1 MNITIIGAGA
11 FGTALGRILESK
23 KHHIVY
29 YSRELKISLK
39 KALEEAEMLLLA
51 VPSKAISEILPKL
64 PTNLPL
70 IVATKGI
77 LDINEFKDF
86 DDIMVISGPGF
97 ANDINHHQKTKL
109 TATDPRIRDLFETD
123 WLKFDMTSDEK
134 GVFMCGAL
142 KNVYAIYAGLKNLQ
156 PGTPDHEKYLTAAI
170 EEMKADLMEN
180 GANPKTVNLVC
191 GQGDLR
197 ITCGYPSR
205 NYEFGQ
211 KLIGNP
217 NYQPEKTVEGVTAL
231 KKIKAGAIKIPK
243 TAFILKEL
251 IKISDKWA

>member
-23 KHHIVY
+23 KHHITY
-29 YSRELKISLK
+29 YSRELKTTLEDALK
-39 KALEEAEMLLLA
+39 NAETILLA
-51 VPSKAISEILPKL
+51 VPSKAITEVLPKL

-70 IVATKGI
+70 IIATKGI

-109 TATDPRIRDLFETD
+109 TATDPRIRELFETD

-134 GVFMCGAL
+134 GVLMCGAL
-142 KNVYAIYAGLKNLQ
+142 KNVYAIYAGLQNLQ
-156 PGTPDHEKYLTAAI
+156 PGTPAHDKYLATTA
-170 EEMKADLMEN
+170 EEMKSVLMTN
-180 GANPKTVNLVC
+180 GANPKTVDLAC
-191 GQGDLR
+191 GQGDLK

-231 KKIKAGAIKIPK
+231 KKIKAGIIKVPK
-243 TAFILKEL
+243 TAFALHEL
-251 IKISDKWA
+251 IKISDNWA